1 MTWIEA
7 ILVAFVEGITE
18 FLPISS
24 TGHMIITE
32 QLLGVEQSDFTKL
45 FTVGI
50 QLGAI
55 AAVVILYWKR
65 FIGPLRNGMEAG
77 RFYGKLLV
85 AVIPALLSGFFLA
98 EWIDVML
105 ENTWTVGITLILGGF
120 VLLVIDGIFKDAH
133 VESEKQI
140 QFTQALWIGCWQCL
154 ALIPGVS
161 RSAATIIGGMQ
172 QKLTRALAAEFSFFL
187 AVPTMLA
194 ATGYKFLKSYD
205 KLQTEHLQLFL
216 LGNVVAFIVAILTIT
231 LFIGFLQRKGFRFF
245 GYYRII
251 VGSLLLIGLSL
262 GLLG

>member
-7 ILVAFVEGITE
+7 VLIAIVEGITE

-24 TGHMIITE
+24 TGHMIIAE

-65 FIGPLRNGMEAG
+65 FFQPLRNGMEASQ
-77 RFYGKLLV
+77 FYGKLLI
-85 AVIPALLSGFFLA
+85 AVVPALVSGFFLA

-105 ENTWTVGITLILGGF
+105 ENAWTVGVTLILGGF
-120 VLLVIDGIFKDAH
+120 VLLVIDGVFK
-133 VESEKQI
+133 ESHIENEKQI

-172 QKLTRALAAEFSFFL
+172 QKLTRSLAAEFSFFL

-205 KLQTEHLQLFL
+205 QLKSEHLQLFL

-251 VGSLLLIGLSL
+251 VGTLLLIGLSL
-262 GLLG
+262 GFIG